1 MRRPRSTR
9 SPNFLRR
16 SHERFFAVEFDV
28 HGDRQCAAAAGGVN
42 CTVRAFPPGF
52 GLRITDTMETFFDL
66 ADVRPAGSPLDAL
79 DAERTSVCLPAS
91 AREGTGSQPSA
102 PSVLMR

>member
-1 MRRPRSTR
+1 MPHSY
-9 SPNFLRR
+9 
-16 SHERFFAVEFDV
+16 AVEFDL
-28 HGDRQCAAAAGGVN
+28 HGDRQCASSSGGMN
-42 CTVRAFPPGF
+42 CTVRAFPAGY
-52 GLRITDTMETFFDL
+52 GMHITDQMETFFDL

-79 DAERTSVCLPAS
+79 YAERTSVCLPAS